1 MKVSMIRKML
11 IFTIIFSTLLYV
23 GTFLRIDKVYGQPY
37 DQYHTW
43 NGFDLPYQPLNPS
56 AISFESDY
64 LQFSTIMDVADPNTI
79 DQSKTYVIESAFE
92 LYRFSVLASGSHDQI
107 YLSLNYALGQ
117 NIDYYDA
124 LKISIEN
131 LFIPIGFNEPFT
143 GTFDGQGYEI
153 TNLIFRPTNT
163 VDEYDTYMPGL
174 VYLSMFSKIDTT
186 GVVKNFGLIN
196 PLIIQALEQG
206 VMTHVS
212 VVAGENKGL
221 VENVYYI
228 DLREQSSGINAEGN
242 FHISGLVSRNI
253 GTVSNSF
260 VSTPYIKSQAIQSNL
275 STSTLI
281 YANQGTVNN
290 VYYDSDV
297 LEDNDASTLYG
308 TGLTTNDFQNPLNFN
323 DDWYFRDSY
332 TSLASEPSL
341 ESQFIVDNQYPIL
354 QGLDVENG
362 ELLISD
368 AVDFVY
374 MHQLLGLSGQFRSAD
389 YVITHDIDMNQV
401 SKTAYKASNTGFSG
415 TLSSKAILSSDT
427 ILYDRLAN
435 QGGDITHHSII
446 NLKIEQATYLGNYA
460 SYALFSS
467 LFGTVK
473 DINIYNLEILT
484 EDIDETFERTKVLV
498 GAVAGQM
505 NHGTI
510 ENVHVDVNAHVVES
524 TENLGQIIIGGFVGE
539 GGGVISQSTTSG
551 NLTSDLQVYNVKSA
565 GSAVAGMVAKANDL
579 SIIESMSMINVK
591 GMSYTADYTGTSYV
605 SGMVGYGTLNEIYKA
620 VFDGTVTAYENGFVD
635 TVYVASMFANILDV
649 YGNIEY
655 VFNAGEMVTHIDQ
668 SLSLYQNGIG
678 YFSDLENDLNISSM
692 TNHGMMDINT
702 IGVLSDTVL
711 DDIDVYISG
720 VLTITD
726 TSATLYGIYHD
737 ILQNQIDLSLIDTYS
752 GILTNLTDDQID
764 ATKLYQTGHLDL
776 YSQNT
781 LTNDLVQIAGVALGE
796 SINFTHIRQTGDIE
810 IYVDHMT
817 NLVTS
822 PRLNVYGVFESLSLG
837 YHAEQIIN
845 TGDISVIKDG
855 SVYANYDVYI
865 SGILG
870 YHKNEGAIYD
880 DLSISHN
887 SIDITNESGYL
898 DTLLNDGDILV
909 RGDFDGSIRAS
920 GIVLYNR
927 SLLTNAIN
935 LGDIDIV
942 NNIQTSL
949 DEVEA
954 AGIAYLMSGEYAQL
968 KDAANHGDIRVISNT
983 SLGFAHAAGIAVR
996 NDRLENGSVLVQN
1009 THDNERAKI
1018 TFSINYGNIFAF
1030 SNVNESGYTIVNETR
1045 SKAAGIFAIGIL
1057 SSINNVNYGNVYS
1070 KYLASGIIGFIYY
1083 NRFGTVN
1090 YDEVFISNSM
1100 NYGKIRQITAYDSSI
1115 DELSYNNTATPPTNT
1130 QSGFGAIVGKF
1141 HTGTTTWQFVGNV
1154 NYPIDRIYFGYL
1166 LNFDDQIDMFAS
1178 APAPDASNFYD
1189 SEELIDTFDG
1199 VISGMLANMATT
1211 NPNDDSVPPF
1221 TEFTILIYIWIFPV
1235 ERQFGQD
1242 IQSYELNDGEDG
1254 IFYETF
1260 GFRSSRPVFGSTDQ
1274 YIRDYIQYL
1283 PREKVNEPLLDQI
1296 EADTSNTFTGIY
1308 ALSSSSGIGNGIFIP
1323 DHFETEG
1330 LNIYDEANPT
1340 GDSSWLGDSLTPGTI
1355 SNDLYHLM
1363 RQIKSVFATTIYDLE
1378 IKQVDSNGDYIEDG
1392 LTLTDPVIDE
1402 ARGLLTYYIPSNA
1415 LILNGQTPQN
1425 LTVSKYVE
1433 VSPGITGARYV
1444 PNLLGSGEPTY
1455 KWVGTHKKV
1464 NDQMIPIGPYAE
1476 LSGTTVYNVVRG
1488 NQYYEYQETRLSRL
1502 NPPLYQYTNTSGS
1515 IGTGVIDEIVD
1526 FSGYT
1531 VTQIWFWTFYNMEG
1545 YRLDQIQ
1552 TASTGYGAYE
1562 QYYESGYTR
1571 ALYRYIGP
1579 NTELVTYVNAGL
1591 TPNVTVYPES
1601 NVFFKAN
1608 IDEQTYTISDGASLI
1623 NDGTAITTN
1632 VSIPRSYGIYDQMY
1646 DEFGF
1651 YIDSVEDHYGTVR
1664 VFSEAYD
1671 AQDPATYK
1679 DYTIRVIRTADQEI
1693 SDLDILLVNSV
1704 SALPGSFNVENVTAS
1719 QNLFYE
1725 YDGTNGYI
1733 SLTYETFNI
1742 SDLYY
1747 LLPSVEI
1754 FDNNTGVKVHTS
1766 LYRLEKGY
1774 VSTNQGFNNQ
1784 TGEWGYGNVSIDFIP
1799 EDDFPSGDYRIQTT
1813 LITGDTY
1820 SINFSKLESGNAN
1833 VLSLVYQ
1840 GEEITP
1846 ESNVYTSEIPYGL
1859 YYIDGNSQTDFVNF
1873 TNLSSIDD
1881 IYYLDVPSSL
1891 PNYLEGL
1898 EISTFSTIDYID
1910 LTITK
1915 IEGYRHQYDIIYHLV
1930 AENGSTYTFT
1940 HRLVERPLYQDVE
1953 VAYKNGGE
1961 LPLPLTVIDIFY
1973 EEGPTLRFEYDFNDV
1988 FFPNDQ
1994 ILSVSSFFTPLN
2006 GTDDATENIDYFI
2019 STINGIGFEVDLNKA
2034 TPKGDYQ
2041 FMLTYHSEVVLW
2053 GYSFD
2058 WTFDFTP
2065 IDATKLKNDNAYL
2078 ENILFASNSVFD
2090 SVIDAFS
2097 TIIEVDPITVAD
2109 YEGYYVYPI
2118 EDRTQRII
2126 NVLPTTG
2133 IDYGDYQNEVA
2144 YWILGQVQRTNLASY
2159 TPTFYVPDG
2168 AKIYKVIDENNLH
2181 YDYQSPELTADYSDF
2196 GDGVSFTFVHYR
2208 IYAEDFDENPN
2219 NYVDYYVTVQD
2230 TTNNVKIDITVMND
2244 TTSFIEEVFVTVNV
2258 CRVEE
2263 GEACDINNYL
2273 NQMQLFS
2280 YFNQELLVYE
2290 NLPFA
2295 TSTDGTYKIDV
2306 DLPIGFDFYIEASQ
2320 DLISGDYLEIPS
2332 SRIPQR
2338 YFITIHIVEGVVLDK
2353 LWGYDETYHYTPV
2366 ALELDELRTYV
2377 VGERFIY
2384 NEITYEVQP
2393 GYTYLYSV
2401 GSEPGTSSSL
2411 GLLNTSRVYDPF
2423 STYIDGNTVFHLG
2436 TYYKALD
2443 VLASGVEPSL
2453 TSVSN
2458 GLWFEISEVW
2468 LSYNHYQI
2476 GDMVLYNGEYYTALA
2491 NHQNIVPDANPLT
2504 WELYVE

>member
-1 MKVSMIRKML
+1 MKVSILKKML
-11 IFTIIFSTLLYV
+11 IVTIIFSTLLYV
-23 GTFLRIDKVYGQPY
+23 GTFLHVDRVYGQPY
-37 DQYHTW
+37 DQYNTW
-43 NGFDLPYQPLNPS
+43 NGFDLTYQPINPS
-56 AISFESDY
+56 AISFESEY
-64 LQFSTIMDVADPNTI
+64 LPFTSIMDIPDPNTI
-79 DQSKTYVIESAFE
+79 DQTKTYVIESAYE
-92 LYRFSVLASGSHDQI
+92 LYRFSVLASGSDDQI
-107 YLSLNYALGQ
+107 YLSLDYVLGQ
-117 NIDYYDA
+117 DIDYYDA

-163 VDEYDTYMPGL
+163 VDEYDAFIPGL
-174 VYLSMFSKIDTT
+174 IYLSMFSKIDTS

-228 DLREQSSGINAEGN
+228 DLREESSGINAEGN
-242 FHISGLVSRNI
+242 FHISGLVSRNL
-253 GTVSNSF
+253 GTISNSF
-260 VSTPYIKSQAIQSNL
+260 ISTPYVKSQAIQSNL
-275 STSTLI
+275 STSVLV
-281 YANQGTVNN
+281 YANTGTIQN
-290 VYYDSDV
+290 VYYDSEV
-297 LEDNDASTLYG
+297 LIDPDASTLYG
-308 TGLTTNDFQNPLNFN
+308 TGLLTQNFQNPANFN
-323 DDWYFRDSY
+323 DQWYFSESY
-332 TSLASEPSL
+332 ISLAGDVSL
-341 ESQFIVDNQYPIL
+341 ESQFIVDETYPIL
-354 QGLDVENG
+354 QGLDIENG
-362 ELLISD
+362 ELLIED

-374 MHQLLGLSGQFRSAD
+374 MQHLLGLSGQFRSAD

-401 SKTAYKASNTGFSG
+401 SRTAYQASNTGFSG
-415 TLSSKAILSSDT
+415 TLSSREVISSDT
-427 ILYDRLAN
+427 TLYDRFFN
-435 QGGDITHHSII
+435 QGGDISHHAII
-446 NLKIEQATYLGNYA
+446 DLKIEQATYLGNYA

-473 DINIYNLEILT
+473 DLNIINLEIT
-484 EDIDETFERTKVLV
+484 TVDIDDTFERTKVLV
-498 GAVAGQM
+498 GAIAGQM
-505 NHGTI
+505 NHGTV
-510 ENVHVDVNAHVVES
+510 ENVHVDIEANVVES
-524 TENLGQIIIGGFVGE
+524 TENLGQILIGGLVGE
-539 GGGVISQSTTSG
+539 GGGLIINSTTSG
-551 NLTSDLQVYNVKSA
+551 SLASDLQEFNVKSE

-579 SIIESMSMINVK
+579 SIVESMSMIDVK
-591 GMSYTADYTGTSYV
+591 GISYTASYTGTTYT
-605 SGMVGYGTLNEIYKA
+605 SGMVGYGTINNIYKA
-620 VFDGTVTAYENGFVD
+620 VYDGSINTYENGFVD
-635 TVYVASMFANILDV
+635 TIYAASMFANITDV
-649 YGNIEY
+649 TGSIEY
-655 VFNAGEMVTHIDQ
+655 VYNAGEINTHIDQ
-668 SLSLYQNGIG
+668 SLTLYQQGIG
-678 YFSDLENDLNISSM
+678 YFSDLEDTLSISSV
-692 TNHGMMDINT
+692 TNHGMMDLDT
-702 IGVLSDTVL
+702 VSSLSASVL
-711 DDIDVYISG
+711 DDIEVYLSG
-720 VLTITD
+720 VLSIADTD
-726 TSATLYGIYHD
+726 AVLYGIYHD
-737 ILQNQIDLSLIDTYS
+737 ILQNQIDFSLVDTYS
-752 GILTNLTDDQID
+752 GIVTNLTDNSIE

-776 YSQNT
+776 YSNNI
-781 LTNDLVQIAGVALGE
+781 LTNDVINIAGVALGE
-796 SINFTHIRQTGDIE
+796 NFNFTNIRQTGDIE
-810 IYVDHMT
+810 IYVDHAT
-817 NLVTS
+817 DLVTS
-822 PRLNVYGVFESLSLG
+822 PRLNIYGVFESLSHG
-837 YHAEQIIN
+837 YQAKEILN
-845 TGDISVIKDG
+845 TADITVIKDP
-855 SVYANYDVYI
+855 SVYANYDVFV

-870 YHKNEGAIYD
+870 YHKNDSQIYD

-887 SIDITNESGYL
+887 SIDITEESGNL
-898 DTLLNDGDILV
+898 DTLLNDGDIYI
-909 RGDFDGSIRAS
+909 RGNFDGSVRAA

-942 NNIQTSL
+942 NNIQTAN

-968 KDAANHGDIRVISNT
+968 KDTANHGEIRVISNT
-983 SLGFAHAAGIAVR
+983 SLGYAHAAGIAVR
-996 NDRLENGSVLVQN
+996 NDRLENGYNVVQN

-1030 SNVNESGYTIVNETR
+1030 SNVNESGYTIINETR

-1057 SSINNVNYGNVYS
+1057 SNINNVNYGNVYS
-1070 KYLASGIIGFIYY
+1070 KYLAAGIIGFIYY

-1100 NYGKIRQITAYDSSI
+1100 NYGKIRQITAYDSGS
-1115 DELSYNNTATPPTNT
+1115 DQLTYNNTATPPTNV

-1141 HTGTTTWQFVGNV
+1141 HTGTSTWQFVGDV

-1166 LNFDDQIDMFAS
+1166 LNFDEKIDMFAS

-1189 SEELIDTFDG
+1189 SEELIDTFDT
-1199 VISGMLANMATT
+1199 VISGMIANMATT

-1221 TEFTILIYIWIFPV
+1221 AEFTILIYIWIFPV

-1242 IQSYELNDGEDG
+1242 IKSYELNDGEDG

-1274 YIRDYIQYL
+1274 FIRDYIQYL
-1283 PREKVNEPLLDQI
+1283 PREKVNEPLLNQI

-1308 ALSSSSGIGNGIFIP
+1308 ALSSSTGIGNGIFIP
-1323 DHFETEG
+1323 DHFVTEG
-1330 LNIYDEANPT
+1330 LNLYDEANPT
-1340 GDSSWLGDSLTPGTI
+1340 GDASWLGDPMTPGSI
-1355 SNDLYHLM
+1355 SYDLYYLM

-1415 LILNGQTPQN
+1415 EILDGQTPQS

-1444 PNLLGSGEPTY
+1444 PELLGSGAPTY

-1464 NDQMIPIGPYAE
+1464 NDQMVAIGPYAE
-1476 LSGTTVYNVVRG
+1476 LSGTNVYNVVRG
-1488 NQYYEYQETRLSRL
+1488 NQYYEYSETRLSRL
-1502 NPPLYQYTNTSGS
+1502 NPPLYQYTETNGS
-1515 IGTGVIDEIVD
+1515 IGTGVIDEIVN

-1531 VTQIWFWTFYNMEG
+1531 VTQIWFWTFYDMEG
-1545 YRLDQIQ
+1545 YRLDQVQ
-1552 TASTGYGAYE
+1552 NASMGYGAYR
-1562 QYYESGYTR
+1562 QYYEDGYSR
-1571 ALYRYIGP
+1571 VLYEYVGP

-1601 NVFFKAN
+1601 TVYFKAN
-1608 IDEQTYTISDGASLI
+1608 TDDQTYTISDGASLE
-1623 NDGTAITTN
+1623 NGGVSITTN
-1632 VSIPRSYGIYDQMY
+1632 ASIPRSFGIYDQMF
-1646 DEFGF
+1646 DQFGF

-1693 SDLDILLVNSV
+1693 SDLDVLLINSV
-1704 SALPGSFNVENVTAS
+1704 SALPGSFNVENVTAT

-1733 SLTYETFNI
+1733 SLTYETYNI

-1747 LLPSVEI
+1747 MLPNVEI

-1774 VSTNQGFNNQ
+1774 VATDQGFNNQ
-1784 TGEWGYGNVSIDFIP
+1784 TGEWGYGEVSIDFIP
-1799 EDDFPSGDYRIQTT
+1799 EDDFPSGDYRIETS

-1820 SINFSKLESGNAN
+1820 NIYFSKVESGNGD
-1833 VLSLVYQ
+1833 VLSFIYQ
-1840 GEEITP
+1840 GEEIIP
-1846 ESNVYTSEIPYGL
+1846 ETNIYTSEIPYGL
-1859 YYIDGNSQTDFVNF
+1859 YYINGNSETEIVNF
-1873 TNLSSIDD
+1873 TNLSSISDV
-1881 IYYLDVPSSL
+1881 YYLDISASL
-1891 PNYLEGL
+1891 PDYLEGL
-1898 EISTFSTIDYID
+1898 EISTFSTIDD
-1910 LTITK
+1910 VALNITQL
-1915 IEGYRHQYDIIYHLV
+1915 EGYRYQYDIIYNII
-1930 AENGSTYTFT
+1930 AEDGSLHTFT
-1940 HRLVERPLYQDVE
+1940 HRLIERPLYQDVE

-1961 LPLPLTVIDIFY
+1961 LALPLTSIDIFY
-1973 EEGPTLRFEYDFNDV
+1973 EEGPTLRMEYDFEDV
-1988 FFPNDQ
+1988 FFPSDE
-1994 ILSVSSFFTPLN
+1994 ILSVASSFVPLN
-2006 GTDDATENIDYFI
+2006 GTDVAVENSDYFI
-2019 STINGIGFEVDLNKA
+2019 STINGIGFEVDLSRD

-2041 FMLTYHSEVVLW
+2041 FILTYHSEISLW
-2053 GYSFD
+2053 GNTFD
-2058 WTFDFTP
+2058 WTFDFSP
-2065 IDATKLKNDNAYL
+2065 IDATKLKNNNAYL

-2097 TIIEVDPITVAD
+2097 TIIEIDPITVSD

-2133 IDYGDYQNEVA
+2133 IDYGDYVSEDA

-2168 AKIYKVIDENNLH
+2168 ATIYKVIDENNVH
-2181 YDYQSPELTADYSDF
+2181 YDFQSPELTADYSDF
-2196 GDGVSFTFVHYR
+2196 GDGVNFTFVHYR
-2208 IYAEDFDENPN
+2208 IYAEDFDENPT

-2230 TTNNVKIDITVMND
+2230 TTNNVKIDITVVND
-2244 TTSFIEEVFVTVNV
+2244 TTAFIEEVFVTVNV

-2263 GEACDINNYL
+2263 GESCDLSNYI

-2280 YFNQELLVYE
+2280 YFNQEALLFE

-2295 TSTDGTYKIDV
+2295 TSTDGTYKISV

-2353 LWGYDETYHYTPV
+2353 LWGYDETYTYEPV
-2366 ALELDELRTYV
+2366 ALELDQMRTYLQ
-2377 VGERFIY
+2377 GERFVY
-2384 NEITYEVQP
+2384 NDITYEVQP
-2393 GYTYLYSV
+2393 GYTYTYSV
-2401 GSEPGTSSSL
+2401 GFEPGTSPLL
-2411 GLLNTSRVYDPF
+2411 GLLNVSRIYDPN
-2423 STYIDGNTVFHLG
+2423 STYISGNTVYYMDA
-2436 TYYKALD
+2436 YYKALG
-2443 VLASGVEPSL
+2443 VSASGVEPNV
-2453 TSVSN
+2453 TSVTN
-2458 GLWFEISEVW
+2458 GLWFEISENW

-2476 GDMVLYNGEYYTALA
+2476 GDMVLYNGDYYTALTD
-2491 NHQNIVPDANPLT
+2491 HQNVEPDSNPSV